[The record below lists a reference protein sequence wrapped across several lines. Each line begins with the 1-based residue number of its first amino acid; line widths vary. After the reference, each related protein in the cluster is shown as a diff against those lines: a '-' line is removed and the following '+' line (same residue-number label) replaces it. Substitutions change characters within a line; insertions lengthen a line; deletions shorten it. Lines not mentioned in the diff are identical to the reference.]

1 MYNTYMWIY
10 LCVYIYRLDQLC
22 TQYMKRI
29 ILSCGENK
37 TENPTDNLLQDYI
50 LMKTW
55 LIFINIKYEDLKG
68 TLKNIMKNL

>member
-1 MYNTYMWIY
+1 MYMYICMYVQY
-10 LCVYIYRLDQLC
+10 LYVDIFVCVYLNRLDQLC

-50 LMKTW
+50 LMK
-55 LIFINIKYEDLKG
+55 N
-68 TLKNIMKNL
+68 